1 MTKKVNQNM
10 IYVLLKITF
19 FILIAQYAAF
29 NIRTAPTQCFV
40 PELDYNKTCFCF
52 IDYNV
57 RTNMITLMVCPH
69 YLPANASKLPD
80 LPYGSVSIHKAYV
93 KWPSVPE
100 SLQNTTSLDLS
111 ENQISE
117 FNNLTY
123 LYNLVYFNLSRN
135 TINKINP
142 DICRVN
148 NLTTFDLSY
157 NALTYIEFQS
167 FFCDPYSFSSLKY
180 LNLKGNKLKEVNGF
194 DLVFTGMPL
203 LNYLDMTQ
211 NRFPNLTVREL
222 SDESIRIINTVKD
235 YAASLPSYVLPYI
248 KDNTNITINLSN
260 NVIMYLK
267 LNFEGV
273 YSKISELKKY
283 GNIENNLFL
292 KFLSV
297 NLYADMIRCDCNIY
311 KDFNFL
317 INGPFTQNFYFSYLA
332 NASISNTMCVDKNIN
347 YNIVE
352 EIQSKLIKVV
362 FYLFYFIF

>member
-1 MTKKVNQNM
+1 M
-10 IYVLLKITF
+10 ISVLLKISLF
-19 FILIAQYAAF
+19 FLIAQCAAF

-93 KWPSVPE
+93 NWPSVPE

-111 ENQISE
+111 DNQITQ
-117 FNNLTY
+117 FTNLTY
-123 LYNLVYFNLSRN
+123 LYNLVYFNLSHN
-135 TINKINP
+135 AINKINP
-142 DICRVN
+142 DICRVY
-148 NLTTFDLSY
+148 NLTTFDLSH
-157 NALTYIEFQS
+157 NALTYLEFQS
-167 FFCDPYSFSSLKY
+167 FFCDQYSFSSLRY

-194 DLVFTGMPL
+194 DLVFIGMPL
-203 LNYLDMTQ
+203 LNYLDMSQ

-222 SDESIRIINTVKD
+222 SVESNKIISTVKD
-235 YAASLPSYVLPYI
+235 FAASLPAYVWPYI

-267 LNFEGV
+267 LNFEAI
-273 YSKISELKKY
+273 YSKISELKNY

-292 KFLSV
+292 KFASV
-297 NLYADMIRCDCNIY
+297 NLYADMIRCDCSIY

-317 INGPFTQNFYFSYLA
+317 VNGPFTKNIYYSYLET
-332 NASISNTMCVDKNIN
+332 ASISNTMCVYKNIN

-362 FYLFYFIF
+362 FI